1 MESQREGKEIQVL
14 QLYNQKHQNMIKNT
28 NLVLDLSLSSKDLDQ
43 ESKPE
48 SRMFSCNYCQR
59 KFYSSQALGGHQN
72 AHKRERTLAKRGQKF
87 GGPSGVSSMAT
98 LPLHGTFNRLLGIQV
113 HSTIHKP
120 LDLSSS
126 TIGSSQM
133 YSHHGRSRRPM
144 DLGPPPENYG
154 GGTRFDRGRK
164 FSPVV
169 GGGYWWDSGGYNL
182 KTNQD
187 ELKKLDLSLKL

>member
-1 MESQREGKEIQVL
+1 
-14 QLYNQKHQNMIKNT
+14 MIKNT

-43 ESKPE
+43 ESKLE
-48 SRMFSCNYCQR
+48 ERVFSCNYCQR

-87 GGPSGVSSMAT
+87 GAPSGASGMDT
-98 LPLHGTFNRLLGIQV
+98 LPLHGTFNKLLGIQV

-120 LDLSSS
+120 PNTSPS
-126 TIGSSQM
+126 TIGSSQIC
-133 YSHHGRSRRPM
+133 SRHGWSRKPM
-144 DLGPPPENYG
+144 DLGIPSENYG
-154 GGTRFDRGRK
+154 GDARFDGGRK
-164 FSPVV
+164 FSPVA
-169 GGGYWWDSGGYNL
+169 GGGYNWWDSGGYNL